1 MNADIALE
9 LKGITKRFPG
19 VVANDSISFQL
30 KRGEIHALL
39 GENGAG
45 KSTLMSIVFGLYQPD
60 EGEIE
65 VNGKKVIIDSPN
77 KAIDL
82 GIGMVHQHFKL
93 VEPFTVTE
101 NIILGMEPKSGLKID
116 YKGAVKKVRELSEKY
131 GLDID
136 PTATIESISV
146 GMQQRVEIIK
156 TLYRGADILIFDEP
170 TAVLTPQE
178 ISELLEIM
186 RKLIAEGK
194 SIILITHKLKEIME
208 IADTCTIIRR
218 GKVVESVKV
227 SETNPQQLAEKM
239 VGKKVSFKTEKQP
252 AHPKEV
258 FVEVKDL
265 VVAGSSAN
273 RHAIDHLSMAVRAG
287 EIVGLA
293 GVDGNGQ
300 MELIE
305 ALTGMRSVE
314 SGEILLKGKNIA
326 NMTPRAIGEAGV
338 SNIPEDRHKHG
349 LVLDFTVSE
358 NTILQTYYRPEI
370 TQRGFINRKAMDD
383 MAKRLIEEFDVRTPG
398 VETHVRS
405 MSGGNQQKIII
416 AREIDR
422 DPEFLIAA
430 QPTRGL
436 DVGAIEF
443 VHKQLIAQRDAG
455 KAVLLVSFELE
466 EILNVSDRILVIS
479 EGRIVGETTP
489 ETTSDQELGLMMAG
503 KHEGDEPNGNAH

>member
-1 MNADIALE
+1 MTKAEIALE

-60 EGEIE
+60 EGEIH
-65 VNGKKVIIDSPN
+65 VDGHQVLIDNPN
-77 KAIDL
+77 KAIEL

-101 NIILGMEPKSGLKID
+101 NIILGMEPKKGLKINI
-116 YKGAVKKVRELSEKY
+116 KEASKKVKELSEQY
-131 GLDID
+131 GLEIE
-136 PTATIESISV
+136 PNATIESISV

-186 RKLIAEGK
+186 KRLINEGK

-218 GKVVESVKV
+218 GKVIESVKV
-227 SETNPQQLAEKM
+227 ADTNPQELAEKM
-239 VGKKVSFKTEKQP
+239 VGKAVNFKTEKKQ
-252 AHPKEV
+252 AVPKEV
-258 FVEVKDL
+258 LLEAKDL
-265 VVAGSSAN
+265 VVVDSNGKNAV
-273 RHAIDHLSMAVRAG
+273 DHLSFTVRAG
-287 EIVGLA
+287 EIVGIA

-300 MELIE
+300 TELIE
-305 ALTGMRSVE
+305 ALTGMSTIQ
-314 SGEILLKGKNIA
+314 SGEVLLKGKSIA
-326 NMTPRAIGEAGV
+326 NQSPRTITESGIAH
-338 SNIPEDRHKHG
+338 IPQDRHKHG

-358 NTILQTYYRPEI
+358 NIILQSYSRPEI
-370 TQRGFINRKAMDD
+370 TQHGFINKKVVDE
-383 MAKRLIEEFDVRTPG
+383 MATRLVKDFDVRTPG
-398 VETHVRS
+398 IDTMVRS
-405 MSGGNQQKIII
+405 MSGGNQQKVII

-422 DPEFLIAA
+422 DPQVLIAA

-443 VHKQLIAQRDAG
+443 VHKQLIAQRDQG

-466 EILNVSDRILVIS
+466 EIINVADRILVLFR
-479 EGRIVGETTP
+479 GQIVGETTP
-489 ETTSDQELGLMMAG
+489 ETTTDQELGLMMAG
-503 KHEGDEPNGNAH
+503 KGGGTNEINQ

>member
-1 MNADIALE
+1 MTKADIALE

-60 EGEIE
+60 EGEIY
-65 VNGKKVIIDSPN
+65 VNGQKELIDSPN

-101 NIILGMEPKSGLKID
+101 NIILGMEPKKGMKID
-116 YKGAVKKVRELSEKY
+116 IKGASAQVKKLSEQYK
-131 GLDID
+131 LDVD
-136 PTATIESISV
+136 PMATIESISV

-186 RKLIAEGK
+186 RRLVAEGK
-194 SIILITHKLKEIME
+194 SIVLITHKLKEIME

-218 GKVVESVKV
+218 GKVIESVEVAK
-227 SETNPQQLAEKM
+227 TNPQELAEKM
-239 VGKKVSFKTEKQP
+239 VGKAVNFKTEKQAAKP
-252 AHPKEV
+252 GDALL
-258 FVEVKDL
+258 EVKDL
-265 VVAGSSAN
+265 VVESGKGKNAVDG
-273 RHAIDHLSMAVRAG
+273 LSFSVRAG
-287 EIVGLA
+287 EIVGIA

-300 MELIE
+300 TELIE
-305 ALTGMRSVE
+305 AITGMRGIK
-314 SGEILLKGKNIA
+314 SGEILLQGKSVTNQS
-326 NMTPRAIGEAGV
+326 PRFISESGL
-338 SNIPEDRHKHG
+338 SHIPQDRHKHG

-358 NTILQTYYRPEI
+358 NIILQTYDHPELN
-370 TQRGFINRKAMDD
+370 QRGFINEKSRDE
-383 MAKRLIEEFDVRTPG
+383 MAARLVKEFDVRTPSID
-398 VETHVRS
+398 TKVRS
-405 MSGGNQQKIII
+405 MSGGNQQKVII
-416 AREIDR
+416 AREIDKK
-422 DPEFLIAA
+422 PQVLIAA

-443 VHKQLIAQRDAG
+443 VHQQLIAQRDEG

-466 EILNVSDRILVIS
+466 EILNVADRILVLF
-479 EGRIVGETTP
+479 GGQIVGETTP
-489 ETTSDQELGLMMAG
+489 ESTNDQQLGLMMAG
-503 KHEGDEPNGNAH
+503 KHEGDGTHE